1 MAPFQV
7 QRKQLDD
14 HKAAAIGTSPLVA
27 EAAVNT
33 QIPGRHDDRRGE
45 SAERER
51 EKERERERKKES
63 GKRGRKGERDR
74 TRKSSGREQTEHSRG
89 DTLVSI

>member
-33 QIPGRHDDRRGE
+33 QIPGRHGDRRE
-45 SAERER
+45 REIQRERER
-51 EKERERERKKES
+51 E
-63 GKRGRKGERDR
+63 
-74 TRKSSGREQTEHSRG
+74 T
-89 DTLVSI
+89 